1 MMIDDDDVALHR
13 PAVHF
18 GDKTSIPRA
27 AFLAET
33 GVGASVELV
42 PERAR
47 FRQRCQLRP
56 VARLRVL
63 LPCSN
68 RAVVL
73 DFIQAAEDRR
83 ISKIVE
89 FFSAKIIV
97 AAFHVADAQLA
108 LAIRK
113 ERMLEKGNVFIE
125 ELLLQILCSCGDDDP
140 FARAN
145 PRHQVSQRLASA
157 SAGFDNQMPLFPERL
172 LYGLCHLK
180 LASAEFVCGGVA

>member
-97 AAFHVADAQLA
+97 AAFHVADIYLAMKNLQEQLFYKDIPF
-108 LAIRK
+108 L
-113 ERMLEKGNVFIE
+113 E
-125 ELLLQILCSCGDDDP
+125 ELLLQIFRSS
-140 FARAN
+140 R
-145 PRHQVSQRLASA
+145 
-157 SAGFDNQMPLFPERL
+157 
-172 LYGLCHLK
+172 
-180 LASAEFVCGGVA
+180 

>member
-1 MMIDDDDVALHR
+1 MLQRQKLLAIFFQEFAAIFKREASVALRQQREEKHGALSR

-113 ERMLEKGNVFIE
+113 ER
-125 ELLLQILCSCGDDDP
+125 LL
-140 FARAN
+140 
-145 PRHQVSQRLASA
+145 
-157 SAGFDNQMPLFPERL
+157 
-172 LYGLCHLK
+172 
-180 LASAEFVCGGVA
+180 